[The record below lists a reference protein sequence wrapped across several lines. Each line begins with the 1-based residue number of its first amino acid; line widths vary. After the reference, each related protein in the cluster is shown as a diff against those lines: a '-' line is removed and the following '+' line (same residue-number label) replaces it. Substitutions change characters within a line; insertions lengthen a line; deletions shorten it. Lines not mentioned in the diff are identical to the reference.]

1 MNETSPR
8 RHSEAP
14 PVQLI
19 TQALTKLLSLQ
30 PHLDRVQCA
39 VHLALPEGELV
50 GAQAKRVGNTWL
62 WRGQCVDV
70 TDPAEDPAEFALRIV
85 AAGSRLTDTWL
96 WPTGDPVTWLRFT
109 HSGTRILAWG
119 SRALFNGPRVTFTA
133 TVTAADRLLLA
144 RKILAREI
152 TSPAVVDATADT
164 LFISGGPGWVHVSS
178 SQDAS
183 AEPEPADTS
192 DADSERENLIE
203 TRLSVAELLRE
214 VSGAALAEVVETSD
228 PTRFEVRV
236 RVGQHMLHVEV
247 HYDGA
252 TLRVGTSPVPYT
264 DDRTTTNIST
274 PHGWELAGEDAHGRA
289 VVERCGVLALVRP
302 G

>member
-14 PVQLI
+14 PVHLI
-19 TQALTKLLSLQ
+19 TQALTTLLSWQ

-50 GAQAKRVGNTWL
+50 GAQAKRVGDSWL
-62 WRGQCVDV
+62 WRGQCVEM
-70 TDPAEDPAEFALRIV
+70 TDPTEDPAEFALRV
-85 AAGSRLTDTWL
+85 VEAGSRLTDTWL

-119 SRALFNGPRVTFTA
+119 SRALFNGPRITFTA
-133 TVTAADRLLLA
+133 TVTVADRLLLA

-178 SQDAS
+178 SQDAA
-183 AEPEPADTS
+183 AESEPADAS

-203 TRLSVAELLRE
+203 TRLGVAELLRE
-214 VSGAALAEVVETSD
+214 VSGAALAEVIEGSD
-228 PTRFEVRV
+228 PTSFEVRV
-236 RVGQHMLHVEV
+236 RVGQYILHVEV
-247 HYDGA
+247 HYDGT
-252 TLRVGTSPVPYT
+252 TLRVGTSPVGRPM
-264 DDRTTTNIST
+264 TNIST
-274 PHGWELAGEDAHGRA
+274 PHGWELAGEDAQGRA
-289 VVERCGVLALVRP
+289 VVERCGVIAVMSP
-302 G
+302 V